1 MKVSSMYLENIVYIW
16 AHVKLESVT
25 YIVNI
30 YIKELYTINMISIH
44 VDFTS
49 DQNSSIAL
57 I

>member
-1 MKVSSMYLENIVYIW
+1 MYLENIVYIW